1 MTLNNMIILIGD
13 ETPNK
18 VSLLEQLRTDCNLFI
33 PRRVT
38 TNSDFDAYPSIY
50 EVIGEDDVSKYI
62 NDGAVRSMAYQDSH
76 LSFNISPEIGTSIAK
91 LYNGDIPAIVLNADT
106 KELGYYLKMYP
117 TATILGYTE
126 TLEDMELFKK
136 LSLDTITIEDII
148 NNIAFTKLLSY
159 IKPND
164 NTKTKSI

>member
-1 MTLNNMIILIGD
+1 
-13 ETPNK
+13 
-18 VSLLEQLRTDCNLFI
+18 
-33 PRRVT
+33 
-38 TNSDFDAYPSIY
+38 
-50 EVIGEDDVSKYI
+50 
-62 NDGAVRSMAYQDSH
+62 
-76 LSFNISPEIGTSIAK
+76 
-91 LYNGDIPAIVLNADT
+91 
-106 KELGYYLKMYP
+106 MYP